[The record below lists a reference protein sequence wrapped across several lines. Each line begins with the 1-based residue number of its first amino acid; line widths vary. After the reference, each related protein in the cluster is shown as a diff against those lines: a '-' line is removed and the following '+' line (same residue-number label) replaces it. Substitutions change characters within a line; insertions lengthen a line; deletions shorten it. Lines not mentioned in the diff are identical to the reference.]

1 MAKKTS
7 DRTIKTSTLILMVI
21 AIMIELFFYTWL
33 HVQSVHMG
41 YKITSQLKQEK
52 TLEVLQE
59 KLRLEMAQLRT
70 PERIIKIA
78 SEQLGLVLPDSN
90 QVVVVK

>member
-7 DRTIKTSTLILMVI
+7 ARTIKTSTLILLVI
-21 AIMIELFFYTWL
+21 AIMIELFFYTWC

-52 TLEVLQE
+52 RLRGLQE
-59 KLRLEMAQLRT
+59 KLQLELAQLRT

-78 SEQLGLVLPDSN
+78 SNQLGLVLPDPD
-90 QVVVVK
+90 QVIVIK